1 MSIPSRRRF
10 LLGAATLT
18 AESAMTGCFG
28 SFGAT
33 TALWKFNKGVS
44 DNKWLQW
51 LVFLGLSILPVYE
64 LFVLGDVIVINTI
77 EFYTGKNPIGASA
90 QNLGGGRMLAL
101 SRDAK
106 DPNLVRAEIRTERE
120 GAPALVRVFFIE
132 KQDKGLV
139 IMDEQ
144 HRVVTRT
151 TGQRGVIELF
161 GPGGELLLSMDDPKA
176 SAVAD
181 AIEQGASPMAV
192 LELHARATGRA
203 VAIARASGP
212 TAF

>member
-1 MSIPSRRRF
+1 
-10 LLGAATLT
+10 
-18 AESAMTGCFG
+18 MTGCFG

-51 LVFLGLSILPVYE
+51 LVFLGLSILPVYA

-77 EFYTGKNPIGASA
+77 EFYTGKNPIASA
-90 QNLGGGRMLAL
+90 QNLGGGRTLAL
-101 SRDAK
+101 SQDAK

-132 KQDKGLV
+132 KQDTGLV

-144 HRVVTRT
+144 RRVVTRT
-151 TGQRGVIELF
+151 TGQRGLIELF
-161 GPGGELLLSMDDPKA
+161 GRDGELLLSMDDSAA

-181 AIEQGASPMAV
+181 AIERGASPMAV
-192 LELHARATGRA
+192 LERHARATGRA

>member
-1 MSIPSRRRF
+1 MIIPSRRCF
-10 LLGAATLT
+10 LLGAATFT
-18 AESAMTGCFG
+18 AAGAVTGCFG

-33 TALWKFNKGVS
+33 TALWRFNKGVS

-77 EFYTGKNPIGASA
+77 EFYTGKNPIGSA
-90 QNLGGGRMLAL
+90 QNLGGGRTLAL
-101 SRDAK
+101 SPDAK
-106 DPNLVRAEIRTERE
+106 DPNLVRAEIRTERQ

-132 KQDKGLV
+132 KQDTGFV

-151 TGQRGVIELF
+151 TGQRGGVDLF
-161 GPGGELLLSMDDPKA
+161 GPGGELLLSMDDPTA
-176 SAVAD
+176 SSLAD

-192 LELHARATGRA
+192 LERHARASGRA
-203 VAIARASGP
+203 VAIARASG
-212 TAF
+212 TAVF

>member
-10 LLGAATLT
+10 LLGAAALT
-18 AESAMTGCFG
+18 VASAVTGCFG

-44 DNKWLQW
+44 DNRWLQW

-90 QNLGGGRMLAL
+90 QNLGGGRTLAL
-101 SRDAK
+101 SQDAK
-106 DPNLVRAEIRTERE
+106 DPNLVRAEIRAERE
-120 GAPALVRVFFIE
+120 GAPALVRVFFVE
-132 KQDKGLV
+132 KQDTGWV
-139 IMDEQ
+139 VMDEQ

-151 TGQRGVIELF
+151 TGQRGLIELF
-161 GPGGELLLSMDDPKA
+161 GRDGELLLSMDDCAA
-176 SAVAD
+176 SSVAD
-181 AIEQGASPMAV
+181 AIERGASPMAV
-192 LELHARATGRA
+192 IERHARATGRA
-203 VAIARASGP
+203 MAIARAGGP

>member
-1 MSIPSRRRF
+1 
-10 LLGAATLT
+10 
-18 AESAMTGCFG
+18 MTGCFG

-51 LVFLGLSILPVYE
+51 LVFLGLSILPVYA

-77 EFYTGKNPIGASA
+77 EFYTGKNPIASA
-90 QNLGGGRMLAL
+90 QNLGGGRTLAL
-101 SRDAK
+101 SQDAK

-132 KQDKGLV
+132 KQDTGLV

-144 HRVVTRT
+144 RRVVTRT
-151 TGQRGVIELF
+151 TGQRGLIELF
-161 GPGGELLLSMDDPKA
+161 GRDGELLLSMDDSAA
-176 SAVAD
+176 SAVTD
-181 AIEQGASPMAV
+181 AIERGASPMAV
-192 LELHARATGRA
+192 LERHARATGRA